1 MIRSDVIEKL
11 AINDKQVEQVN
22 QFRKNLNEH
31 RVVKNNF
38 EQWFEYFTSII
49 KGGIVPREATTFNMN
64 DVIAVNRYFKGLQDP
79 YNLEFKLK
87 YWLLDP
93 RFVDEKLSTKGLINK
108 YFSYFGKVQIGK
120 GKFETKPIFS
130 FTSPIGEIAKYLQAS
145 ERYVSKDLKFA
156 ETKLFKPFER
166 ILKTLM
172 LVSKVN

>member
-1 MIRSDVIEKL
+1 MIASDAIEKL
-11 AINDKQVEQVN
+11 AVNEKQAEQVK

-49 KGGIVPREATTFNMN
+49 KGGIVQEATTFKID
-64 DVIAVNRYFKGLQDP
+64 DVIAINRYFKGLQDP

-87 YWLLDP
+87 YWFFDP

-108 YFSYFGKVQIGK
+108 YFSYFGKVQTGK
-120 GKFETKPIFS
+120 DTFKTKPIFS
-130 FTSPIGEIAKYLQAS
+130 FTSPIGEIARYLQAS

-156 ETKLFKPFER
+156 ENKLFKPFE
-166 ILKTLM
+166 
-172 LVSKVN
+172 SF